1 LGAFSFDGSQD
12 LTARKFPKIEVKAP
26 LPQIHL
32 LVLLLTDFF
41 SFPGKPASRVASSLF
56 GVLFD
61 EVLK

>member
-1 LGAFSFDGSQD
+1 LGAFCFVRQRDPD
-12 LTARKFPKIEVKAP
+12 RRKFHQIEVKAP

-41 SFPGKPASRVASSLF
+41 SFPGKPESRVTSSLF

-61 EVLK
+61 EDLK